1 MAQSRHYEGQ
11 KRTCPYCGQASE
23 FSNRTEVPGSGM
35 REALPGHPPPAPEYK
50 PGWTCEN
57 KKCSQRRDF
66 NL

>member
-1 MAQSRHYEGQ
+1 MARNQQQEGH

-23 FSNRTEVPGSGM
+23 FSNRTLAPGTGIRARS
-35 REALPGHPPPAPEYK
+35 PGEPMPDTEYK

-57 KKCSQRRDF
+57 RKCSHRYDF